1 MFGYS
6 RHYWTDKRFAGKFS
20 ETLRLKGSIIEGA
33 WIPDTYVTNTR
44 ESNLMAENSDV
55 GSVFEIHP
63 NGTIFYSRRLVL
75 IPLWISG
82 VSAILGFLSQYL
94 PILKRIIVF
103 IRTQEVISTIEMT
116 SERRV
121 VGLIT
126 SRCSG
131 IELLLRA

>member
-1 MFGYS
+1 MFGYI

-20 ETLRLKGSIIEGA
+20 ETLRLKGSIIECA

-82 VSAILGFLSQYL
+82 VSAILGFLSHYL

-103 IRTQEVISTIEMT
+103 ILTQEVISTIEMT
-116 SERRV
+116 SDRRV
-121 VGLIT
+121 K
-126 SRCSG
+126 
-131 IELLLRA
+131 